1 MDTEDPNYS
10 EFMLRILACAP
21 SDLWPLTH
29 GRYVVWIE
37 GRPYAIAMNE
47 GLTSIAREF
56 GIHVHDLLMVNSALY
71 PDLRVKS
78 HLRRGTLVLLPW
90 LVSSSSILSS
100 EEQQKMSQ
108 EFKYSKN
115 KKRPSPSS
123 LSSSSSS
130 SSPSSSKAKR
140 PSKRSTHQRSIATG
154 AVKAGAQSISSNGR
168 QSRSVLAASRSLSAA
183 AKHAGAT
190 TLLSDTKGC
199 ISYHNG
205 ASAHFQEDG
214 PRRIIEESLAN
225 SGWLKIVREELCSP
239 FASPT
244 VQREP
249 VSA

>member
-56 GIHVHDLLMVNSALY
+56 GIPVHDPLMVNSALY

-100 EEQQKMSQ
+100 GKSSREMSQ
-108 EFKYSKN
+108 NGTQKN
-115 KKRPSPSS
+115 KRPSPSS

-130 SSPSSSKAKR
+130 SSVVVESEKAE
-140 PSKRSTHQRSIATG
+140 Q
-154 AVKAGAQSISSNGR
+154 
-168 QSRSVLAASRSLSAA
+168 
-183 AKHAGAT
+183 
-190 TLLSDTKGC
+190 TL
-199 ISYHNG
+199 N
-205 ASAHFQEDG
+205 ASALDRH
-214 PRRIIEESLAN
+214 
-225 SGWLKIVREELCSP
+225 
-239 FASPT
+239 
-244 VQREP
+244 EP
-249 VSA
+249 